1 MGHIIQSPEA
11 QDDLIEI
18 WLYIAQDN
26 QAAANQLLDTIDEK
40 LKLLSDSPQMGQ
52 TSDELAP
59 SLRSFPVGK
68 YLVIYCPIPG
78 GIELARVIHG
88 AQGILKAFFELISN
102 PFVSE
107 LFFLPLPLRPL
118 LSRVN
123 SQLLLL

>member
-1 MGHIIQSPEA
+1 MGQIIQSPEA

-40 LKLLSDSPQMGQ
+40 LKLLSDSPQMEQ
-52 TSDELAP
+52 TRDELAP

-68 YLVIYCPIPG
+68 YLVIYRPIPG

-88 AQGILKAFFELISN
+88 ARDIES
-102 PFVSE
+102 
-107 LFFLPLPLRPL
+107 LF
-118 LSRVN
+118 
-123 SQLLLL
+123 

>member
-1 MGHIIQSPEA
+1 MGQIIQSPQA

-26 QAAANQLLDTIDEK
+26 QAAANRLLDTIDQK

-52 TSDELAP
+52 AREELAP

-68 YLVIYCPIPG
+68 YLLIYRPIPG

-88 AQGILKAFFELISN
+88 ARDIES
-102 PFVSE
+102 
-107 LFFLPLPLRPL
+107 LF
-118 LSRVN
+118 
-123 SQLLLL
+123 